1 MKTVGITAEYNPLHD
16 GHVYHINETRRRTT
30 CDAVVVALSGDF
42 VQRGEPA
49 ILDKWT
55 RTRTALMA
63 GADLVIEIPVLFCL
77 GDASRYASASV
88 KMLEALGCEQISFG
102 SGCGNEGLIV
112 EVANHMISNR
122 DLMIEGISGCIGEG
136 LSYPAA
142 RSKVYR
148 QIRIEEG
155 AAETDIAREIALLA
169 EPNDILGLEYVMNMS
184 KAVPLAIARKGASY
198 NDPIRPD
205 RDHQSAGAIRELLST
220 GKPADVADW
229 VPECTMD
236 ELVSGHLSFTDE
248 WDRIIR
254 YAVLSMS
261 ADEIDDCP
269 SGGEGLGNLLK
280 ESVKTFDSLSA
291 IIKAVK
297 SKRYTYT
304 RISRLCMQAALGIS
318 RSRFGM
324 EEPAYIRVLGFSK
337 KGRDILSEVKKNN
350 GTDLPILT
358 NINKEAATLD
368 EDGAAML
375 ELDVHA
381 ADVYNLVTDRDI
393 STLSDHRI
401 SPVIFC

>member
-1 MKTVGITAEYNPLHD
+1 MKTIGITAEYNPLHD
-16 GHVYHINETRRRTT
+16 GHVYHIDETRRRTA
-30 CDAVVVALSGDF
+30 CDVVVVALSGDF

-88 KMLEALGCEQISFG
+88 KLLEALGCEQISFG
-102 SGCGNEGLIV
+102 SDCGNQELISD
-112 EVANHMISNR
+112 VAKRLISHR
-122 DLMIEGISGCIGEG
+122 DLLIDGISGCLGEG

-148 QIRIEEG
+148 QIRTEEG
-155 AAETDIAREIALLA
+155 AAETVVSRELALLA
-169 EPNDILGLEYVMNMS
+169 EPNDILGLEYVMNMD
-184 KAVPLAIARKGASY
+184 KAAPVVIARKGASY
-198 NDPIRPD
+198 NEAIRPD
-205 RDHQSAGAIRELLST
+205 KDFQSASAIRELLRT

-229 VPECTMD
+229 VPAYTID
-236 ELVSGHLSFTDE
+236 ELLSGHLGFTDE

-254 YAVLSMS
+254 YSVLSMS

-304 RISRLCMQAALGIS
+304 RVSRLCMQAALGIS

-337 KGRDILSEVKKNN
+337 KGRDLLSEAKKSN

-393 STLSDHRI
+393 SALSDHRV
-401 SPVIFC
+401 SPVIIC